1 MHYCDTVG
9 QLEEA
14 CFVVH
19 VSNDIL
25 YLYRVGCDTE
35 DVLNAEGDYLFYQL
49 MILPSVSK
57 IE

>member
-19 VSNDIL
+19 VSRHFF
-25 YLYRVGCDTE
+25 YFYRVGCDTE
-35 DVLNAEGDYLFYQL
+35 DVLNEGADYLFYQL

-57 IE
+57 IK